1 MIKTDLYEKAIS
13 LVTEATAAPV
23 AAPSGGKDDLKKAIA
38 NIIIQE
44 CNCEPESAS
53 KAAERISKIFYG
65 QFKN

>member
-13 LVTEATAAPV
+13 LVTEATVSPV

-44 CNCEPESAS
+44 CNC
-53 KAAERISKIFYG
+53 
-65 QFKN
+65 